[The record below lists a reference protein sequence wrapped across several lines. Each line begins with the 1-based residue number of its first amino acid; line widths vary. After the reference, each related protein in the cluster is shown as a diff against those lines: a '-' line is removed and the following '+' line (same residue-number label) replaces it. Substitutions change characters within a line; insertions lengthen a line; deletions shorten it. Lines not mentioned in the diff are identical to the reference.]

1 MRINIALGASRDWLP
16 YSATTVAS
24 VLCQANKDDEYHF
37 YIISDGFNTVE
48 KNYFYS
54 LNEIKVSEFHFIEI
68 DNSEFDGAIHDWLG
82 VSSSYR
88 LKLSSLV
95 DEDKILYLDSDIIA
109 LKDISSLYN
118 LDVSNYYLAAV
129 EDKFSKFMKGRVKLD
144 SNQTFFNGGVQ
155 LINLNA
161 FRENKLEKIIFQ
173 KLRSNNYYTDQDVIN
188 DVCRDKIFSLPLKYN
203 IVLGGLYRGR
213 EIERNEAFENPVLW
227 HFSVKPWVADDIE
240 YKEDWDYFHSLVL

>member
-1 MRINIALGASRDWLP
+1 MQHNYSYVAQSRKVLVMRINIALGASRDWLS

-24 VLCQANKDDEYHF
+24 VLCKANEEDEYHF

-54 LNEIKVSEFHFIEI
+54 LNKIKVSEFNFIAI

-95 DEDKILYLDSDIIA
+95 NEGKILYLDSDIIA
-109 LKDISSLYN
+109 LNDISNLYKH
-118 LDVSNYYLAAV
+118 DISNYYLAAI

-144 SNQTFFNGGVQ
+144 SNQTFLMVVFN
-155 LINLNA
+155 L
-161 FRENKLEKIIFQ
+161 
-173 KLRSNNYYTDQDVIN
+173 
-188 DVCRDKIFSLPLKYN
+188 
-203 IVLGGLYRGR
+203 
-213 EIERNEAFENPVLW
+213 
-227 HFSVKPWVADDIE
+227 
-240 YKEDWDYFHSLVL
+240 